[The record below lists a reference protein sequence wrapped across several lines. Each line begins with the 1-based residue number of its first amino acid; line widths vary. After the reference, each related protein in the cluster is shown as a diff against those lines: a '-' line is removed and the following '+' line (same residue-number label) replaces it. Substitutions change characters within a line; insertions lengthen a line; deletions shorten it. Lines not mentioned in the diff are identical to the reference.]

1 MLQRVAVRLT
11 EPSAKKV
18 VPEPALDLAER
29 AVIRHYAEAWLK
41 RDAK

>member
-1 MLQRVAVRLT
+1 MLQRVAVRQF
-11 EPSAKKV
+11 EPLAKKV
-18 VPEPALDLAER
+18 VPEALDLATR